1 MKDRETNRSRGFG
14 KDFLYE
20 IFDSK
25 HSLIGFVS
33 YDNAQS
39 ALMAVQRM
47 NGFQTP
53 TGKRLK
59 VDIKKGEDEDG
70 PTNAMPSS
78 TKFNP
83 Y

>member
-1 MKDRETNRSRGFG
+1 
-14 KDFLYE
+14 
-20 IFDSK
+20 
-25 HSLIGFVS
+25 VS

-59 VDIKKGEDEDG
+59 VDIKKGEDEGDS
-70 PTNAMPSS
+70 TNSMPSS